1 MLSKNILV
9 VGAGPVG
16 LAAALFLRKQGLK
29 PRIIEKSTEST
40 IYSKA
45 LAINPRSLDILS
57 RVGITEHLLKE
68 GVPVRKMRMYYQEKQ
83 LIEQRLDEVEIPG
96 NKYPFLLVLP
106 QSRTEAILRDA
117 LK

>member
-16 LAAALFLRKQGLK
+16 LAAALFLHMQGLR
-29 PRIIEKSTEST
+29 PRIIEKNTEFT

-45 LAINPRSLDILS
+45 LAINPRSLDIMS
-57 RVGITEHLLKE
+57 RLDITEQLVKE
-68 GVPVRKMRMYYQEKQ
+68 GLLARQMRMYYNDK
-83 LIEQRLDEVEIPG
+83 LIITQNIGEVQIPG
-96 NKYPFLLVLP
+96 NRYPFMLVLP
-106 QSRTEAILRDA
+106 QSRTEAILRDS